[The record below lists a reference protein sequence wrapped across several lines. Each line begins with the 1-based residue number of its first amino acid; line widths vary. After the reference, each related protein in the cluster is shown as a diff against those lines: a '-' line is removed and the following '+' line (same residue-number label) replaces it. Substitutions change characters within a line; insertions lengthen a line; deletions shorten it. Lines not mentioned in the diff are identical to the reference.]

1 MIPLDSYLMAQ
12 FFNLKYMVT
21 SFSKVSE
28 EHFYFSQSSPF
39 TISKLSFLIND
50 PMVNILNSVQ
60 AEKIEIA
67 YPTFLDALD
76 LRSHM
81 AH

>member
-12 FFNLKYMVT
+12 FFNIKYMVT

-28 EHFYFSQSSPF
+28 EHFYFSKSSLF

-50 PMVNILNSVQ
+50 PMVNIAKV
-60 AEKIEIA
+60 
-67 YPTFLDALD
+67 
-76 LRSHM
+76 
-81 AH
+81 